1 MDTIASDPVMVRV
14 RSAAEASGLSLQ
26 ELGERMGYDKEHARR
41 SVWQFLNKTH
51 DPRISML
58 RRFASAIGTP
68 LSELVG

>member
-1 MDTIASDPVMVRV
+1 MDTVEPDPVMERV

-26 ELGERMGYDKEHARR
+26 EMGEKMGYDKEHARR

-58 RRFASAIGTP
+58 RRFASAIGKT
-68 LSELVG
+68 LGELVG